1 MKIGIRNTFYF
12 LQCQPF
18 LPMYYPSHPST
29 SCAFSFSFIIENTSS
44 RFFSFFTF
52 PFLIIF
58 HDHFYNLPS
67 PPLYWCFIPAAS
79 LHLIPDYFLY
89 FCSLH
94 GLSIVSSFVLA
105 SSCHGCINASA
116 YTDLWAFA
124 IFLSKSFS
132 LPLITSHIATAWL
145 LCISCLWPT
154 YALPSS
160 LFKSWSKRAV
170 LFMGTNFAWHCE
182 WAKGRVQCLK
192 TSTLRWAETRDRSTS
207 SFCLLFPSEQPPFA
221 NEKDGGGCS
230 SGAGDSWRR
239 EEHPCVTRDVL
250 ETSWRELHLNPPRLW
265 LCLHPPFVLQ
275 VWSSFHYSSTFSKHA
290 ILCAIFFILSVD
302 SVFWILLMCKWLGV
316 WGKGKRYKM
325 NSLLS

>member
-132 LPLITSHIATAWL
+132 WPLITSHIATAWL

>member
-132 LPLITSHIATAWL
+132 WPLITSHIATAWL

-250 ETSWRELHLNPPRLW
+250 ETSWRELHLNPPCLW
-265 LCLHPPFVLQ
+265 LCLRPPFVLQ
-275 VWSSFHYSSTFSKHA
+275 VWSSSFITAVPSLNMQYYVP
-290 ILCAIFFILSVD
+290 FFL
-302 SVFWILLMCKWLGV
+302 FFL
-316 WGKGKRYKM
+316 
-325 NSLLS
+325 